1 MKSNHYLLFVIS
13 FFISS
18 FLYSQSPVVTAQV
31 GYPVGQSADE
41 AAYGNS
47 LYLVLS
53 TNNQY
58 YESSDAVSWSPVMT
72 TGVTATNLNSLA
84 FGAGLFVSVGDAGL
98 IQTSP
103 DGITWTTR
111 TSGTAERLGK
121 IYFVNSKFLAIGNKR
136 TLLSS
141 ADGITWSVVTFN
153 AGSSAHDFMSL
164 SFGNGVY
171 VLAARDNGSGTYI
184 YRSATA
190 TSGTWSYASQPL
202 GFESINRVEFLNN
215 KFWAFTVGNQM
226 FTTSDGVTWSNITA
240 SIQLTQPNM
249 SVIGWTSSHQI
260 FNGIY
265 DGSKYIFYG
274 SSAYYSGYGSS
285 FVSTDGVNFTLL
297 NKTAYIVPQESV
309 ILNGIYFVTGNEGFV
324 TSPDGLTYSHSG
336 SSYNDMVKTA
346 SKYIAAGYI
355 SSDGQ
360 IYNSPDFS
368 SWTKRTPANARELYT
383 VATDGSTVLA
393 AGYLN
398 VYKSTDNGD
407 SWTTVFTG
415 ADETFTCMIWGNSRY
430 IAAGYNGSGYFI
442 RTSTNEGLIW
452 TTVST
457 DNIYVLKMKK
467 VNNQYFALG
476 QDGTTYLGR
485 VLYSTDGISWSD
497 ITPVTADEV
506 LYYKDV
512 TWDGTKYHLLGVE
525 SSSYT
530 PTGFFTLS
538 TSTPS
543 VAASYSNKAVCSNIP
558 VAVVLGGNWDQGLLD
573 YSNGK
578 FTGAVIDVAT
588 GQDYLIY
595 SSDGNSWTCQ
605 AQPSYSTMVA
615 TVIDAGSFKMVA
627 RYNSF
632 FSVSYGGT
640 LPVQLLSLT
649 GKKSAMTSS
658 LKWIVS
664 EEINV
669 KNYIVERYKPGA
681 DWEGIGSLSAT
692 ANGIAGSTSY
702 SFTDYQPY
710 TGINQYRLRQV
721 DFDGRETYSI
731 VVSLNFSVTTEV
743 QLYPNPAK
751 DQLQFK
757 TSASGSGIIRITNAA
772 GIPVLQTGFTGTGR
786 TLNVS
791 QLKAGHY
798 LLQLITGNDTITM
811 PFIKAE

>member
-1 MKSNHYLLFVIS
+1 MKNNIFFLLAINI
-13 FFISS
+13 FISS
-18 FLYSQSPVVTAQV
+18 LLYSQSPVVTAQV

-47 LYLVLS
+47 IYLILS
-53 TNNQY
+53 ANNQY
-58 YESSDAVSWSPVMT
+58 YKSSDAVSWSPSMT

-98 IQTSP
+98 IQSSP

-111 TSGTAERLGK
+111 TSGTSERLGK
-121 IYFVNSKFLAIGNKR
+121 VYFVNSKFLAIGNKR

-141 ADGITWSVVTFN
+141 ADGINWSVVTFN
-153 AGSSAHDFMSL
+153 AGSAAHDFMSL

-171 VLAARDNGSGTYI
+171 VLAARDNGSGTYN

-190 TSGTWSYASQPL
+190 TSGSWTYYSQPF

-215 KFWAFTVGNQM
+215 KFWAFTVGNLM
-226 FTTSDGVTWSNITA
+226 YTTADGITWTNITA
-240 SIQLTQPNM
+240 SIQLTQPDL
-249 SVIGWTSSHQI
+249 SVIGWTNSHQI

-274 SSAYYSGYGSS
+274 SSAYLSGYGSS

-324 TSPDGLTYSHSG
+324 TSADGLTYAHSG
-336 SSYNDMVKTA
+336 SSYNDLVKTA

-360 IYNSPDFS
+360 IYNSPDFI

-398 VYKSTDNGD
+398 VYKSTNNGD
-407 SWTTVFTG
+407 SWTSVYTG
-415 ADETFTCMIWGNSRY
+415 ANTTFSCMTWGNSRF
-430 IAAGYNGSGYFI
+430 ITAGYDVSGYFI
-442 RTSTNEGLIW
+442 RTSTDDGVSW
-452 TTVST
+452 TTVNT

-467 VNNQYFALG
+467 VNNGYFALG

-497 ITPVTADEV
+497 ITPVTAYEV

-558 VAVVLGGNWDQGLLD
+558 VGVVLGGNWDQGLLD

-578 FTGAVIDVAT
+578 FTGAVIDVTT

-595 SSDGNSWTCQ
+595 STDGNSWTCQ
-605 AQPSYSTMVA
+605 AQQSYSSMIASVT
-615 TVIDAGSFKMVA
+615 DAGVFKMA
-627 RYNSF
+627 GRSNAF

-640 LPVQLLSLT
+640 LPVHLLSFT
-649 GKKSAMTSS
+649 GKKSAMSS
-658 LKWIVS
+658 MLKWIVS
-664 EEINV
+664 EEVNV
-669 KNYIVERYKPGA
+669 KNYIVERCQPGA
-681 DWEGIGSLSAT
+681 NWESIGSVSAT
-692 ANGIAGSTSY
+692 ANGIAGNTSY
-702 SFTDYQPY
+702 SFTDDQPLS
-710 TGINQYRLRQV
+710 GINQYRLRQV
-721 DFDGRETYSI
+721 DFDGRETYSTI
-731 VVSLNFSVTTEV
+731 VSLNFSVTTTI
-743 QLYPNPAK
+743 QLYPNPAR
-751 DQLQFK
+751 DQLQVK
-757 TSASGSGIIRITNAA
+757 TSASGSGTILISNAA
-772 GIPVLQTGFTGTGR
+772 GIAVLRTGFTGSGR
-786 TLNVS
+786 TLDIS
-791 QLKAGHY
+791 RLPAGHY
-798 LLQLITGNDTITM
+798 LLQLITGPDTVTV
-811 PFIKAE
+811 PFIKAD

>member
-1 MKSNHYLLFVIS
+1 MKLRM
-13 FFISS
+13 
-18 FLYSQSPVVTAQV
+18 VTV
-31 GYPVGQSADE
+31 SILSA
-41 AAYGNS
+41 
-47 LYLVLS
+47 
-53 TNNQY
+53 NNQY
-58 YESSDAVSWSPVMT
+58 YKSSDAVSWNPSMT
-72 TGVTATNLNSLA
+72 TGVTANNLNSLA

-98 IQTSP
+98 IQSSP

-121 IYFVNSKFLAIGNKR
+121 VYFVNSKFLAIGNKR

-153 AGSSAHDFMSL
+153 AGSAVHDFMSL
-164 SFGNGVY
+164 AFGNGVY
-171 VLAARDNGSGTYI
+171 VLSARDNGSGTYI

-215 KFWAFTVGNQM
+215 KFWAFTVGNLM
-226 FTTSDGVTWSNITA
+226 FTTSDGITWTNITA
-240 SIQLTQPNM
+240 SIQLTQPNL

-260 FNGIY
+260 FNGVY

-274 SSAYYSGYGSS
+274 SSAYLSGYGSS
-285 FVSTDGVNFTLL
+285 FVSMDGFNFTLL
-297 NKTAYIVPQESV
+297 SKTAYIVPQESV

-336 SSYNDMVKTA
+336 SSYNDLVKTA

-360 IYNSPDFS
+360 IYNSPDFI

-383 VATDGSTVLA
+383 VATDGTTVLA
-393 AGYLN
+393 AGYLK
-398 VYKSTDNGD
+398 VYQSTNNGD
-407 SWTTVFTG
+407 SWSAVYTG
-415 ADETFTCMIWGNSRY
+415 TDETFTCMTWGNSRF
-430 IAAGYNGSGYFI
+430 IAAGYDGSGYFI
-442 RTSTNEGLIW
+442 RTSTDDGVSW
-452 TTVST
+452 TTVNT
-457 DNIYVLKMKK
+457 ENFYALKIKK
-467 VNNQYFALG
+467 VNNRYFALG

-543 VAASYSNKAVCSNIP
+543 VAASYSNKAVCTNIP
-558 VAVVLGGNWDQGLLD
+558 DAVVLGGNWDQGLLD

-578 FTGAVIDVAT
+578 FTGAVIDVNT

-595 SSDGNSWTCQ
+595 SSNGSSWTCQ

-615 TVIDAGSFKMVA
+615 TVTDAGVFKMA
-627 RYNSF
+627 GRSNAF

-640 LPVQLLSLT
+640 LPVHLLSFT
-649 GKKSAMTSS
+649 GKKLAMSS
-658 LKWIVS
+658 TLRWIVS
-664 EEINV
+664 GELNV
-669 KNYIVERYKPGA
+669 KNYIVERSRPGA
-681 DWEGIGSLSAT
+681 GWDSIGSLYAT
-692 ANGIAGSTSY
+692 ANGITGNTSY
-702 SFTDYQPY
+702 SFTDYQPFA
-710 TGINQYRLRQV
+710 GINQYRLRQV
-721 DFDGRETYSI
+721 DFDGRETYSTI
-731 VVSLNFSVTTEV
+731 VSLNFSVTTMV

-751 DQLQFK
+751 DQLQVK
-757 TSASGSGIIRITNAA
+757 TSASGSGTIRISNAA
-772 GIPVLQTGFTGTGR
+772 GIPVLQTGFTGSGR
-786 TLNVS
+786 TLDIS
-791 QLKAGHY
+791 RLPAGHY
-798 LLQLITGNDTITM
+798 LLQLITGADTVTV
-811 PFIKAE
+811 PFIKAY